1 MCPFVHEHAIQMTR
15 LDRADL
21 YGLLAPAHDLIRPDV
36 CCKAKRYSMSNQ
48 TIMHV
53 QGHVDMQ
60 DKHGVVRQKLNSP
73 ATDVLIDAT
82 CILLLS
88 TLL

>member
-1 MCPFVHEHAIQMTR
+1 
-15 LDRADL
+15 
-21 YGLLAPAHDLIRPDV
+21 
-36 CCKAKRYSMSNQ
+36 MSNQ
-48 TIMHV
+48 MIMHV

-82 CILLLS
+82 CILLLT